1 MGTYTFSAIN
11 EEPAENLAARINAQ
25 TEATGVTAEAKTEAL
40 LRSANANIE
49 SIRLLINGV
58 ATRTFD
64 LSSTHLAEAAETI
77 NAMTAQTGVSAE
89 ASDSGIRL
97 IHKTGGDITIE
108 NMEASTSLS
117 VQKIAANGIHY
128 VGPAVTLQ
136 ASGNNDSTRVSGTLL
151 LSSSES
157 FGVSEAGAT
166 ATENIVIQTDAT
178 VSHTLGDVSIVN
190 GFIYVGNGAGADA
203 IGNVDI
209 TQNGQAGQP
218 LKINLGQ
225 FGNNDFETGNAGDTN
240 ISGWSVTNSQVK
252 LNGASTL
259 GGQATATDTTFPGT
273 VAAGFAAPYDQMTP
287 SAASYSTSLSSDTS
301 SGTGLSVKLRS
312 HGVTIN
318 NFGILHGPAIVS
330 DSSVELHPGDSVS
343 FEWRASGGSDAY
355 DVIGYL
361 VDENT
366 GHIEEILNETGANA
380 NASTSWATVT
390 RNVSTSGTYKFVFV
404 AGTWDATG
412 GRAAGA
418 QLYIDNINVTQNSK
432 QPLSNDIV
440 EQIRTALTSSRN
452 GYLQPVSVISTGD
465 ELRFT
470 LDTSNV
476 AQLIPI
482 NTLDLL
488 ARDGKTM
495 ARTLVTNSLNQITA
509 TRADLGALHNRLD
522 SASDAAVAMKASVS
536 AAKGD
541 ILDADYALES
551 ARYARARVL
560 QETSTSL
567 LAKTNNLNEV
577 VLDLLRDD

>member
-1 MGTYTFSAIN
+1 MN
-11 EEPAENLAARINAQ
+11 NAKL
-25 TEATGVTAEAKTEAL
+25 TTGVTAEAKTEAL

-77 NAMTAQTGVSAE
+77 NAMTTQTGVSAE

-287 SAASYSTSLSSDTS
+287 TAASYSTSLSSDTS

-312 HGVTIN
+312 YDVRVDR
-318 NFGILHGPAIVS
+318 FGILHGPAIVS

-343 FEWRASGGSDAY
+343 FEWRASGGDDAY

-361 VDENT
+361 GQNT
-366 GHIEEILNETGANA
+366 GHIEEIQRQARMLT
-380 NASTSWATVT
+380 STSLTVT
-390 RNVSTSGTYKFVFV
+390 GYPLALQICSSRHLGRNRRKGN
-404 AGTWDATG
+404 
-412 GRAAGA
+412 A
-418 QLYIDNINVTQNSK
+418 QLYIDNIDVTQNSK
-432 QPLSNDIV
+432 QP
-440 EQIRTALTSSRN
+440 RLTISSR
-452 GYLQPVSVISTGD
+452 Y
-465 ELRFT
+465 ELR
-470 LDTSNV
+470 
-476 AQLIPI
+476 
-482 NTLDLL
+482 
-488 ARDGKTM
+488 
-495 ARTLVTNSLNQITA
+495 
-509 TRADLGALHNRLD
+509 
-522 SASDAAVAMKASVS
+522 
-536 AAKGD
+536 
-541 ILDADYALES
+541 
-551 ARYARARVL
+551 
-560 QETSTSL
+560 
-567 LAKTNNLNEV
+567 
-577 VLDLLRDD
+577 